1 MILQLSLILSVSYAW
16 LEFYVIQFER
26 YFMISFSLVAYI
38 HILRN
43 YKNNIIHFLL
53 VGSLFF
59 LAGGILAMFL
69 HQIKYMMLGAAI
81 EVFIFSLGMGYRIKV
96 VEKNRKS
103 IDNEINKLRLTA
115 LRAQMNP
122 HFIFNSLNS
131 IRAYVISNETKKAS
145 DYLNKFAR
153 LIRLILNYSEE
164 DTISLKE
171 ELQALALYVELE
183 QMRYR
188 DDFGFALKVASDVD
202 KGNWLVPPLIL
213 QPYVENA
220 IVHGLAPKSGAKN
233 LLVEVSLSNSKLCFV
248 IRDDGVGRSYSK
260 NFRAAQ
266 NPQHKSVAMELTR
279 KRIEL
284 AETDHTENENIK
296 IIDLKENG
304 QPAGTEV
311 RLKLPVQAVE

>member
-1 MILQLSLILSVSYAW
+1 
-16 LEFYVIQFER
+16 
-26 YFMISFSLVAYI
+26 
-38 HILRN
+38 
-43 YKNNIIHFLL
+43 
-53 VGSLFF
+53 
-59 LAGGILAMFL
+59 MFL

-81 EVFIFSLGMGYRIKV
+81 EVFVFSLGMGYRIKV